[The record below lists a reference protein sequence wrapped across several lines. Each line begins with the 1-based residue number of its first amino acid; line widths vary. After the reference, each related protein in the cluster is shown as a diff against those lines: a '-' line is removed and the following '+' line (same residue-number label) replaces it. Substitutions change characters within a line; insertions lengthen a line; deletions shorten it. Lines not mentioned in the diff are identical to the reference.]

1 MHHHRCARTGH
12 LDAGAVI
19 DESRNV
25 RYPGLLRVRCR
36 ARLRA
41 AAQEVA
47 KNLEWR
53 ELNVLDDLDYA
64 VELGVMTLPSI
75 VIDGELV
82 FSSTPTVAQLRDALI
97 ERHGARV

>member
-1 MHHHRCARTGH
+1 MKVEMF
-12 LDAGAVI
+12 VI
-19 DESRNV
+19 
-25 RYPGLLRVRCR
+25 PGCSECVAAR

-41 AAQEVA
+41 AAQKVA

-97 ERHGARV
+97 ERHGARA

>member
-1 MHHHRCARTGH
+1 MKVEMF
-12 LDAGAVI
+12 VI
-19 DESRNV
+19 
-25 RYPGLLRVRCR
+25 PGCSECVAAR

-41 AAQEVA
+41 AAQEVV
-47 KNLEWR
+47 KNLDWR
-53 ELNVLDDLDYA
+53 ELNVLDDFDYA

-97 ERHGARV
+97 ERHGARA